1 MCTLSFMRSQKR
13 LPSSSLLFSTLAFLA
28 ASSVGGPA
36 FAQRGP
42 SRSSTQ
48 FTLHR
53 EEAGGAESNAAR
65 QKARAGDCAGAL
77 PAFDAAIRVT
87 IEPTLRRDRGLCHEK
102 LNDPFPAIDDYRAY
116 LVARPDAPDADQ
128 IRERLIRLEE
138 QVGVGGRL
146 NNQPRSTDDG
156 SGDGFS
162 ASVSANGSGVKTAS
176 SKSRKSRGLPTSK
189 NYDAVAAQE
198 RLEESADESPL
209 RYGEGFVLGPY
220 LQLPRW
226 YSAYK
231 GSQSLFFAVGL
242 SLRYAWSETW
252 TFVGDIG
259 YAGLLDR
266 GVSVNVAGASAPGGV
281 QTFVGF
287 EGRIP
292 LDTYSTNQIYLGL
305 GPGYEYLSAGGNG
318 AHFVLARARVGYR
331 HVFGSNIGLEIGA
344 DGGGGGIF
352 ADGGGGSIGTGL
364 VAANVAFVVGF

>member
-1 MCTLSFMRSQKR
+1 MRSQKR
-13 LPSSSLLFSTLAFLA
+13 LLLSSSFVLTLLATA
-28 ASSVGGPA
+28 PA
-36 FAQRGP
+36 FAQRAAPAAGP
-42 SRSSTQ
+42 SRSSAQ

-53 EEAGGAESNAAR
+53 DEAGGAESNAAR

-77 PAFDAAIRVT
+77 PQFDAAIRVT

-138 QVGVGGRL
+138 SVGVGGRL
-146 NNQPRSTDDG
+146 TDQPRDTNDGGG
-156 SGDGFS
+156 SGEGVS
-162 ASVSANGSGVKTAS
+162 GSVSIGGGGVKTGS
-176 SKSRKSRGLPTSK
+176 SKTGRARGRGSVSGSRS
-189 NYDAVAAQE
+189 YDAIAAQE

-209 RYGEGFVLGPY
+209 RFGEGFVLGPY
-220 LQLPRW
+220 IQLPRW
-226 YSAYK
+226 FSAFR
-231 GSQSLFFAVGL
+231 GSSSLFFSVGL

-259 YAGLLDR
+259 YSGLLDR
-266 GVSVNVAGASAPGGV
+266 GITNVGSGSAPGGL

-292 LDTYSTNQIYLGL
+292 LDTYSTNQIYMGI
-305 GPGYEYLSAGGNG
+305 GPGYEYLGGGGGNL
-318 AHFVLARARVGYR
+318 HFLLGRARIGYR
-331 HVFGSNIGLEIGA
+331 HVFGSNVGLEIGA
-344 DGGGGGIF
+344 DGGGGAIF
-352 ADGGGGSIGTGL
+352 AGGGAGSQGTAL

>member
-1 MCTLSFMRSQKR
+1 MRSQKR
-13 LPSSSLLFSTLAFLA
+13 LLLSSSFLFTVLA
-28 ASSVGGPA
+28 AGPA
-36 FAQRGP
+36 LAQRTAPAAP

-53 EEAGGAESNAAR
+53 EEAGGPESTAAR
-65 QKARAGDCAGAL
+65 QKARGGDCAGAL
-77 PAFDAAIRVT
+77 PQFDAAIRVT

-102 LNDPFPAIDDYRAY
+102 LGDPFPAIDDYRAY

-138 QVGVGGRL
+138 SVGVGGRL
-146 NNQPRSTDDG
+146 NDQPRSTDEG
-156 SGDGFS
+156 SSNEGVS
-162 ASVSANGSGVKTAS
+162 ASISANGSGVKTSTS
-176 SKSRKSRGLPTSK
+176 SKSRKSRGLPS
-189 NYDAVAAQE
+189 NRSYDAVAAQE
-198 RLEESADESPL
+198 RLEEAADESPL
-209 RYGEGFVLGPY
+209 RYGEGFILGPY

-226 YSAYK
+226 FSAYK

-266 GVSVNVAGASAPGGV
+266 GVAVNVAGVGAPGGV

-292 LDTYSTNQIYLGL
+292 LDTYSSNQLYLGI
-305 GPGYEYLSAGGNG
+305 GPGYEYLTAGGSG
-318 AHFVLARARVGYR
+318 GHFLLARARFGYR
-331 HVFGSNIGLEIGA
+331 HVFGSSIALDIGA

-352 ADGGGGSIGTGL
+352 GSSGGSAGTGV